1 MKVIYDRIES
11 IRGNLIMVRAEGVS
25 LGELARIELADGRL
39 VYASVL
45 RIDGNLVTLQ
55 VFENTRGIST
65 SDRVSF
71 LKRQMQVV
79 YGDTLFGRRMSGSGV
94 PIDGGP
100 IPEGEKV
107 NIGTPSFNPTRR
119 VIPRLMVQTNI
130 PMIDVFN
137 CLVKSQKIPIFS
149 VAGEPYNALLMRIA
163 NQTDAD
169 VVIIGGMGLTFKD
182 YQAFIDNAEEA
193 GSAHKT
199 IMFIHRATDPAVE
212 CLLAPDMA
220 LACAERFAMNGKHVL
235 VLLTDMTAFAD
246 AIKEIAITMDQVPS
260 NRGYPGSLYS
270 DLAARYEK
278 AVLIEGS
285 GSITIVAVT
294 TMPGDDVTHPVPDNT
309 GYITEGQFYLHNGVI
324 DPFGSLSR
332 LKQLVIGK
340 VTREDH
346 GDLANAMI
354 RLYAESKKARERQS
368 MGFKLSHWDEQLIA
382 FGKLFEEKMMNL
394 EVNCPIEE
402 ALDLGWA
409 LLGQCFKPDQV
420 GIRQKYIDAYWVKN
434 AKQQEE
440 KKEDSIK
447 PSVKRPK
454 EAQHV

>member
-1 MKVIYDRIES
+1 MKKVYDRIVDM
-11 IRGNLIMVRAEGVS
+11 RGNLITVIAEGVA
-25 LGELARIELADGRL
+25 LGEMARIDLADGRS

-45 RIDGNLVTLQ
+45 RIDGSRVTLQ

-65 SDRVSF
+65 RDRLTF
-71 LKRQMQVV
+71 LKHQIQAI
-79 YGDTLFGRRMSGSGV
+79 YGAELLGRRLSGAGE

-100 IPEGEKV
+100 ELRGEKI
-107 NIGTPSFNPTRR
+107 NIGQTSFNPVKR
-119 VIPRLMVQTNI
+119 VIPRELVRTNI

-182 YQAFIDNAEEA
+182 YQAFIDNAEEW
-193 GSAHKT
+193 GSMDKT
-199 IMFIHRATDPAVE
+199 LMFIHRATDPAVE
-212 CLLAPDMA
+212 CLLVPDMA
-220 LACAERFAMNGKHVL
+220 LACAEKYAMEDKDVL

-270 DLAARYEK
+270 DLASRYEK

-285 GSITIVAVT
+285 GSITIISVT

-346 GDLANAMI
+346 SELANAMI
-354 RLYAESKKARERQS
+354 RLYADSKKARERQG
-368 MGFKLSHWDEQLIA
+368 MGFKLSRWDEQLLKYSEA
-382 FGKLFEEKMMNL
+382 FESDMMNL
-394 EVNCPIEE
+394 EVNRPLEN
-402 ALDLGWA
+402 ALDHGWRILA
-409 LLGQCFKPDQV
+409 NCFTSSQV
-420 GIRQKYIDAYWVKN
+420 GIKKSLVDKFWPADASV
-434 AKQQEE
+434 AEE
-440 KKEDSIK
+440 TLLT
-447 PSVKRPK
+447 R
-454 EAQHV
+454 A

>member
-1 MKVIYDRIES
+1 MKKVYERINDM
-11 IRGNLIMVRAEGVS
+11 RGNLITVTATGVS
-25 LGELARIELADGRL
+25 LGELARIDLQDGRH

-45 RIDGNLVTLQ
+45 RIEGDQVTLQ
-55 VFENTRGIST
+55 VFQSTRGIST
-65 SDRVSF
+65 HDKVVF
-71 LKRQMQVV
+71 LKRQVQAIF
-79 YGDTLFGRRMSGSGV
+79 GESLLGRRLSGAGV

-100 IPEGEKV
+100 EIYGESI
-107 NIGTPSFNPTRR
+107 NIGTTSFNPVKRI
-119 VIPRLMVQTNI
+119 IPQQMVRTNI

-182 YQAFIDNAEEA
+182 YQAFIDNAEES
-193 GSAHKT
+193 GSLNKT
-199 IMFIHRATDPAVE
+199 VMFIHRATDPAVE
-212 CLLAPDMA
+212 CLLVPDMA
-220 LACAERFAMNGKHVL
+220 LACAEKFAIEGKHVL

-285 GSITIVAVT
+285 GSITIVGVT

-309 GYITEGQFYLHNGVI
+309 GYITEGQFYLHNHRI

-346 GDLANAMI
+346 GDLANGMI
-354 RLYAESKKARERQS
+354 RLYAESKKARERQG
-368 MGFKLSHWDEQLIA
+368 MGFRLSRWDEQLLNYS
-382 FGKLFEEKMMNL
+382 KLFEDRMMNL
-394 EVNCPIEE
+394 EVNLPLEE
-402 ALDLGWA
+402 ALDLGWETLA
-409 LLGQCFKPDQV
+409 ECFKPEEV
-420 GIRQKYIDAYWVKN
+420 GIKQTLVSKYW
-434 AKQQEE
+434 
-440 KKEDSIK
+440 
-447 PSVKRPK
+447 PSHLNV
-454 EAQHV
+454 EAQVARA